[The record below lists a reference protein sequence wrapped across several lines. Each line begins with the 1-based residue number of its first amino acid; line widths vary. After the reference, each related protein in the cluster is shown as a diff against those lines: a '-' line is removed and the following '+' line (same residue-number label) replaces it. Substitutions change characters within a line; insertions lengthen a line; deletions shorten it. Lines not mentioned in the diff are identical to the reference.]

1 LLIPKFMKKIVE
13 LKNVYFSYNG
23 VPVLSDINLDIMERD
38 IMAVIGPNGGGKTT
52 LLKIILGL
60 LKPSKGKVLVL
71 GKKPEEGR
79 KRVGYL
85 QQNPGIDLSFPMSA
99 YEAVIMGRYKGPL
112 KRYDIGDREAAYEAL
127 ELVGMGKMA
136 GRHISMLSGGQ
147 LQRVLIARAIARKPE
162 LLLMDEPLSNIDAGT
177 QKSVYELFLRLG
189 EKMSVVF
196 VTHDISAISSYVEKV
211 ACLNRKLY
219 YHGPKEGSLGKLEDA
234 YGCPIEMIAHGV
246 PHRVLKSHVED

>member
-1 LLIPKFMKKIVE
+1 MKKIVE
-13 LKNVYFSYNG
+13 LKDVYFSYDG
-23 VPVLSDINLDIMERD
+23 VPVLSGINLDIEKKD

-60 LKPSKGKVLVL
+60 IKPAQGKVLVF
-71 GKKPEEGR
+71 GKRPEEGR
-79 KRVGYL
+79 KRIGYL
-85 QQNPGIDLSFPMSA
+85 PQNPDIDLGFPMSVYGTA
-99 YEAVIMGRYKGPL
+99 LMGRYKGPL
-112 KRYDIGDREAAYEAL
+112 RRYNNADREAVYEAL
-127 ELVGMGKMA
+127 ELVGMKKMA

-189 EKMSVVF
+189 KKMSVVF

-219 YHGPKEGSLGKLEDA
+219 YHGPKEGSLGRLEGA

-246 PHRVLKSHVED
+246 PHRVLKSHTGD

>member
-1 LLIPKFMKKIVE
+1 MKKIVE
-13 LKNVYFSYNG
+13 LKDIYFSYNSI
-23 VPVLSDINLDIMERD
+23 PVLSGINLEIMERD

-60 LKPSKGKVLVL
+60 LKPSKGKVLVF
-71 GKKPEEGR
+71 GRKPEEGR

-85 QQNPGIDLSFPMSA
+85 QQSPDIDLSFPISV
-99 YEAVIMGRYKGPL
+99 YDAVLMGRYKGPL
-112 KRYDIGDREAAYEAL
+112 KRYDNTDREAVCEAL
-127 ELVGMGKMA
+127 ELVGMENMPD
-136 GRHISMLSGGQ
+136 RHINMLSGGQ

-162 LLLMDEPLSNIDAGT
+162 LLLMDEPLSNIDTGT
-177 QKSVYELFLRLG
+177 QKSVYELFLKLG

-219 YHGPKEGSLGKLEDA
+219 YHGPREGSLGKLEDA
-234 YGCPIEMIAHGV
+234 YGCPIEMIAHGI
-246 PHRVLKSHVED
+246 PHRVLKTHTDD